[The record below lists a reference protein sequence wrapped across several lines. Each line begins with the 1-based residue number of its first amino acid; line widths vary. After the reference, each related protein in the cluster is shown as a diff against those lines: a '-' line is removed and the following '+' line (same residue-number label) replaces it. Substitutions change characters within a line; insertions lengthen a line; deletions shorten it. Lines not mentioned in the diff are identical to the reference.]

1 MEAQVAAVGE
11 VALPV
16 AKMAATSEAAA
27 AAEGNVVA
35 GGREVVTQAEA
46 VAAVAV
52 VAVGGKG
59 RAPVACHH
67 AAFLSPRE

>member
-16 AKMAATSEAAA
+16 AEMAATSEAAA

-52 VAVGGKG
+52 AAVKG
-59 RAPVACHH
+59 ERRAPVACNH

>member
-1 MEAQVAAVGE
+1 MAAFGE

-27 AAEGNVVA
+27 AAEGNGVA

-46 VAAVAV
+46 VA
-52 VAVGGKG
+52 GKEG
-59 RAPVACHH
+59 APAACNHAALRAP
-67 AAFLSPRE
+67 RQ